1 MCVLGVDFVV
11 QELKPQQIQVPCG
24 HDELDLVKCH
34 LIHLL
39 KGSGGVVFLEDDLHD
54 VDAVDVVEEDGQVVG
69 HRRDDLSQVG
79 CFALLKDEHQ
89 QLFLDD
95 VLLEG
100 AQVCVDVLEEVS
112 LFGVAS
118 RVDLPEL
125 DQCLLQLDG
134 VEVVLDLLL
143 HVFLRKDSVDEILVL
158 IIGDLLK
165 VHLHQYYSLIVLG

>member
-1 MCVLGVDFVV
+1 M
-11 QELKPQQIQVPCG
+11 
-24 HDELDLVKCH
+24 
-34 LIHLL
+34 
-39 KGSGGVVFLEDDLHD
+39 
-54 VDAVDVVEEDGQVVG
+54 
-69 HRRDDLSQVG
+69 SQVG
-79 CFALLKDEHQ
+79 CFALLEDELQ

-158 IIGDLLK
+158 IIGDLLE